1 MCGISGLVNFR
12 GNFSDGLRS
21 LAANSEA
28 LGRMTAVQSHR
39 GPDDSGLWE
48 RHFPDGTYIG
58 LGSRRLA
65 ILDLSADGHMP
76 MRNEVAS
83 NETRSGDTKA
93 CDTPAGGESSNGKSS
108 NGESSNQDGS
118 VWITFNGEIY
128 NFADLR
134 CELES
139 KGHRFR
145 SNTDTEAIIHLYEE
159 YGVDCLNRLN
169 GMFAFAIC
177 DLRGPSPRVF
187 LARDHFGIKPLY
199 YFERAGNLAFA
210 SEIKALLEVP
220 GIEARMSMEALHQY
234 LTFLWVPDPATMFEG
249 IKKLEA
255 GHYATW
261 QQGELKI
268 EQYWDLSFPPRDYKF
283 ERGEKD
289 LQDEIRERFCASVEQ
304 QMVSDV
310 PIGAFLSAG
319 LDSSSIVAAMARK
332 QAVRTYTITF
342 PKKYRVGENT
352 IDDPAVPRRFTQ
364 QLGRERHE
372 VEHHEIE
379 VEPDVVNLLPKLTWH
394 MDEPT
399 ADPALVTAYLVCREA
414 RKQAT
419 VLLSGVG
426 GDELFAGYRKH
437 VAATWAEKYRRI
449 PGPVRSAAER
459 AMLALPSLRGTSM
472 KGPVRLAKKM
482 ARSAAL
488 SPSEA
493 FIRNC
498 TYLDLHQKSDLYSS
512 ELQSL
517 AGVDAS
523 GRHQSTFARVGHAD
537 FLNQMLYLDSKIFMT
552 TLNLTYNDKMSMAS
566 SVEVRVPFLDRT
578 LAEFVAWNVKPGWK
592 LKGTWRPV
600 TKYIFREAMRGMLP
614 QEVLEQPKAGFA
626 APVDYWLANDLRPVV
641 DEMLSESQLHR
652 RGLFRPEAVRRYID
666 EHRRG
671 TEDWSMQIWQL
682 LTLETWMKLFIDGG
696 AREFAQEKLAQ
707 EKLRSPQL
715 ATA

>member
-1 MCGISGLVNFR
+1 MCGISGLINFR
-12 GNFSDGLRS
+12 GSFGGGLANP
-21 LAANSEA
+21 AANSEA
-28 LGRMTAVQSHR
+28 LIRMTAVQSHR

-48 RHFPDGTYIG
+48 RHFADATYIG

-76 MRNEVAS
+76 MCNEGP
-83 NETRSGDTKA
+83 NQ
-93 CDTPAGGESSNGKSS
+93 TPGGEKSS
-108 NGESSNQDGS
+108 NEDGS

-134 CELES
+134 RELES
-139 KGHRFR
+139 KGHRFQ
-145 SNTDTEAIIHLYEE
+145 SHTDTEAIVHLYEE
-159 YGVDCLNRLN
+159 YGVECLNRLN

-177 DLRGPSPRVF
+177 DLRGSGPRVF

-199 YFERAGNLAFA
+199 YFERGGSLAFA

-255 GHYATW
+255 GYYAIW
-261 QQGELKI
+261 QAGALKI
-268 EQYWDLSFPPRDYKF
+268 EQYWDLTFPPRDYTF
-283 ERGEKD
+283 ERSEKD
-289 LQDEIRERFCASVEQ
+289 LQEEIRERFCGSVEQ

-332 QAVRTYTITF
+332 QPVRTYTITF
-342 PKKYRVGENT
+342 PKKYRVGENA
-352 IDDPAVPRRFTQ
+352 IDDPAVPRRLAQ
-364 QLGRERHE
+364 QLSRGRHE
-372 VEHHEIE
+372 IEHHEME
-379 VEPDVVNLLPKLTWH
+379 VEPDVVNLLPRLTWH

-399 ADPALVTAYLVCREA
+399 ADPALITAYLVCREA

-437 VAATWAEKYRRI
+437 VAAEWAEKYRKM
-449 PGPVRSAAER
+449 PGAARRAAEK
-459 AMLALPSLRGTSM
+459 ATLALPSLRGTGM
-472 KGPVRLAKKM
+472 KGRVRLAKKM
-482 ARSAAL
+482 AQSAAL
-488 SPSEA
+488 SPAEG

-498 TYLDLHQKSDLYSS
+498 VYFDAQQKADLYCAD
-512 ELQSL
+512 LQNL
-517 AGVDAS
+517 TGLNPAA
-523 GRHQSTFARVGHAD
+523 RHQSSFEKMGHAD
-537 FLNQMLYLDSKIFMT
+537 FLNQMLYLDTKIFMT

-578 LAEFVAWNVKPGWK
+578 LAEFVAWNVRPEWK
-592 LKGTWRPV
+592 LKGKWRPV
-600 TKYIFREAMRGMLP
+600 TKYIFREAMSDMLP

-626 APVDYWLANDLRPVV
+626 APVDYWLAHELRPVV
-641 DEMLSESQLHR
+641 DELLSESQVRSR
-652 RGLFRPEAVRRYID
+652 RLFRPQAVRRYID

-671 TEDWSMQIWQL
+671 SEDWSMQIWQL
-682 LTLETWMKLFIDGG
+682 LTLETWMRLFMDGG
-696 AREFAQEKLAQ
+696 AREFREGTMAQQKLTSQ
-707 EKLRSPQL
+707 QM